1 MDLFEIGGRTYAA
14 VAAHADD
21 GVQIIELTNPASPTA
36 VSSVTDGVGG
46 FDELDGPRG
55 VDTFTIAGRT
65 YAAVTAS
72 ADDGVQI
79 IELTNP
85 ASPTAVSSVTDGVG
99 GFDVLDGVQFVDT
112 FTIAGRTYAAV
123 TAYTDDGVQIIN
135 LTNPASPSPIAR
147 LTDTSSTVLNGPRG
161 VDTFT
166 IAGRTYAAVTAAAD
180 DGVQI
185 IELTNPASPTA
196 VSSVTDGV
204 GGFDELDGPRGVDT
218 FTIAGR
224 TYAAVTA
231 SADDGVQIIEL
242 TNPAS
247 PTAVSSVTDG
257 VGGFDEL
264 DGVQF
269 VDTFTIAG
277 RTYAAVAAAAD
288 DGVQIIELTDPAS
301 PTAVSSAADGMGD
314 FDELD
319 GAQFVDTFTIAGRTY
334 VAVTAE
340 ADDGVQ
346 ILQLLTEADIPVNLV
361 AATYHTLDRDLAM
374 TFDREMNGTATDL
387 SLLGIRGADG
397 NLVSLANSAAAA
409 SGRTVTVTLDEPAA
423 ASVSEMAEPVLVM
436 GEGAVTGIYGN
447 LIAAGNHT
455 ITVLDVSPPTISS
468 ASYYNGTGLLSIEF
482 SEPLNHAATDY
493 TGLTIVG
500 QRGNVTLDHVAGK
513 TAAGSTISATLNATQ
528 METAG
533 AAATLAIGEGAV
545 YDPAGNGI
553 VQTTETIKVTMLGL
567 PIVEIRPVAAIADGA
582 NTMLY
587 GAFDLDLFEIGGRT
601 YAAVTAYTD
610 GSIQIIEL
618 TDPASPSPIARL
630 TDTSSTVLNGPIG
643 VDTFTIAGRTYAA
656 VATAYA
662 ENGVQIINLT
672 NPASPSPVTSITDG
686 TDYPV
691 LRGAWGVDTFTIAGR
706 TYAAVAANADDG
718 VQIIELTDPASPT
731 AVSSV
736 TDGVG
741 GFDELDGP
749 RGVDTFTI
757 AGRTYAAVAA
767 NADDG
772 VQIIE
777 LTDPAS
783 PTAVSSAA
791 DGMGGFDVLDGAQF
805 VDTFTIAGRTYVAV
819 TAYTDDGVQII
830 EITDPASPTAVSSA
844 ADGVGGFDELDGP
857 RGVDTFTIAGRTYA
871 MVVACVD
878 DGVQIIELTDPA
890 SPSPIAS
897 LTDTLSTVLDCP
909 SNVDTF
915 PIAGRTYAAVT
926 SYGEHGIQILQL
938 LTEADIP
945 VNLVAATY
953 HTLDRDLAMTFD
965 KEINGT
971 ATDLSLLGIRGAD
984 GNPVSLA
991 NSAAAASGRTVT
1003 VTLDEPAAASV
1014 SEMAEPVLVM
1024 GEGAVT
1030 GIYGNLIAAGNHTIT
1045 ILDISPP
1052 LVASSSYNIDTGIL
1066 NITFNEPLNHTATDY
1081 SGLIISGQQG
1091 NVTLDQVATKTTDV
1105 STIWATLNA
1114 TQMETAGAAAT
1125 LAIGEGAVYDPAG
1138 NGIVQ
1143 TTETIEVTMLGPP
1156 IVEIKPVG
1164 RLVDTGTT
1172 VLGGTADP
1180 GVFTAGS
1187 HIYAAVA
1194 AFDDNALQVVNI
1206 TDPDDPRPLGHLS
1219 DTGST
1224 ALNQAWAVAPFES
1237 GGRTYAVVTSYGEH
1251 GIQVVDLTNPASPT
1265 AAGRLTDTTG
1275 TALNEAQGAETF
1287 ESGGRTYA
1295 VVTSFADNGIQ
1306 VVNLTN
1312 PASPTAAGRLTD
1324 TSSRTL
1330 GGAYSVAVFE
1340 SGGRTYAVVASFADN
1355 GIQVVD
1361 LTDPASPTAAGSLTG
1376 TLYRNAYAVDTIKI
1390 GGFIYGVVGTDSD
1403 IVALV
1408 DLTDPDNPRPT
1419 GSVGVSSSAFSLT
1432 AFESGGY
1439 HYALVGPGYGHTNLD
1454 LVDVSDPAN
1463 PVLLDTLNDG
1473 PATALAAAG
1482 KSAFFS
1488 AGGLLHAIVGSY
1500 QSNGIQIVRLY
1511 TEQDLPPV
1519 PESAKYGVFNR
1530 TLSVQ
1535 FNKDLDSGQTNYT
1548 KLHIR
1553 NIGEDTGGIS
1563 LDAAVSK
1570 KTVGS
1575 RVIATFDGAAA
1586 GTILAMTNSTLDIEA
1601 GAVTDTHGLRIDVV
1615 TDQTVERIFTKEVL
1629 PPEIVSAGYGMV
1641 NDTLRITFNE
1651 DLNHTATDYSGM
1663 RIRDIVGDGGGI
1675 GLSEAFSVDA
1685 TGNTITAVFGDSHG
1699 GTIGGVMAE
1708 PYLMVD
1714 AGAVTDTY
1722 GNSIE
1727 GATLHIVVDRPFT
1740 ISYVA
1745 HLDPNLSLR
1754 SDEVGGISTWTDNGR
1769 VYALALISLGE
1780 AILNVTDPYNPVIL
1794 YKHLLIGGDHIRTNN
1809 MQMVEV
1815 DGRAHAWVFGRVSN
1829 SGDQNQY
1836 HLFDLGDP
1844 AAPSYVR
1851 SIADDPTRHYTH
1863 GEDAYQVSS
1872 DTSRISHRQYNATFH
1887 ITNVTD
1893 PAAPVAVG
1901 SLGQIYSSD
1910 SGSLAWD
1917 MVDFGANGQKYILLA
1932 SKSFDTAFAVNVT
1945 DPYNPVILSST
1956 PLRGGVNPVVYE
1968 FDGGTYAAI
1977 LGSAASSGGMSVL
1990 NLTNPANLT
1999 LAGSASTPAASDI
2012 DLFESGGRTYAL
2024 LGVAYEYTSSGAAVV
2039 DVTNPAN
2046 LILAALSGEPY
2057 LSRPMPHI
2065 SHFEVGGQDYAVG
2078 ATTIEFRSGTHF
2090 AHVPVMRLGSGAD
2103 DVPPALVSASYR
2115 YDGLL
2120 YMTFTEELGGSISLN
2135 LTRIRDAGGPAGPSL
2150 QGAVRTAVS
2159 GNSATVWLSPAQMA
2173 AVEALARPVLDI
2185 ETGAVSDVSGNPAPQ
2200 TFGHPLDMVSHTL
2213 TRVGDLPGN
2222 ARTAYFYESGGHR
2235 YAAITSYGSGSP
2247 DVVSIYNASDPLRP
2261 RLVGAA
2267 YNDTGSSFFETTDHF
2282 EHDGRTYLVIV
2293 NESGH
2298 PALSVVD
2305 VTDPRQAETVSQ
2317 LDAGVAYARDAATA
2331 KIFWRDDIPYM
2342 SALFEKDGRIF
2353 NMSDPAS
2360 PAEVSAYPVTYI
2372 FDLFQRGLDHFESGG
2387 STYAIRTS
2395 SLGLSVFDVS
2405 YPARPTELYTSR
2417 VSIGLITTFGHDD
2430 GSYAL
2435 IDQYTYDVTDPR
2447 DIAYLGSAGVL
2458 PEGPAGI
2465 GVKYTVPSIFVVGE
2479 RLYAATGIAHLSV
2492 LDVSDPFE
2500 PRRVAASSEN
2510 ILRDDNQVG
2519 VLQADDKTYVYAT
2532 GGIHL
2537 FEEYLPTV
2545 PVPPTLELALY
2556 NPGNRFVQLNF
2567 GEPVRRD
2574 AGDIHI
2580 RPAGNNTGGVA
2591 LAGDPVTKSYTMTF
2605 KLTAGQADTIDAMGA
2620 AIKVDMERGAVRDLD
2635 STLSEQSYENPV
2647 TIQDPTPPRPASAV
2661 FDMDGHILAVTF
2673 DEPLNGTVSPDGIV
2687 LGYPR
2692 DLSLAGASPEVSD
2705 STVSYTLDR
2714 DAADRLAVVVRPTL
2728 SVTGAA
2734 VFDVV
2739 GNPAP
2744 ALLHVP
2750 ITVRD
2755 DTPPGVSA
2763 ASFNGQSLRVV
2774 FTETMARSSSPVVSV
2789 RDAGGANVTSL
2800 SSVWN
2805 SRDTIS
2811 VSLTTAQ
2818 ANTIASMARPLLNVE
2833 AGTAADLF
2841 GNPNGA
2847 VSQPVRVMPFSF
2859 SALTFHGLGG
2869 SANYTDMDHF
2879 SVGGRDYLAGVNN
2892 IGVFTVNVTD
2902 PAAPAQVAS
2911 LRDGS
2916 TTLLDGTGSIASF
2929 VSDGRPYAVVSSNSD
2944 NGIQVVNMTDPANPV
2959 AAGQLSD
2966 IPDYMRLQGA
2976 NRLDIWAA
2984 GNNTYAAVVSYAD
2997 QGVQLVNL
3005 TEPEFPRPTAQLVDA
3020 ALDTGG
3026 NRTTRV
3032 ANLGLDGQVDIDG
3045 ALLPGRPFS
3054 VAAWTADDGAYLAV
3068 LTTNNVTV
3076 VDVSDPEQPVRVS
3089 TIGVDNAFRVDTWAS
3104 QEGVHA
3110 LVTSTRSMAHI
3121 LNLTDPA
3128 DPALVAAGPA
3138 FLYALPAV
3146 SDVGNRTYALLFSSS
3161 GYRQGIDLTD
3171 PADPLFWAPYRS
3183 YVLTRIGYPAV
3194 FEAASGAHL
3203 AVTMNEDLAIMYLG
3217 PSGSVSAQE
3226 DALVPRSA
3234 SYQPGVQSDQKSD
3247 IKPRQSLGAV
3257 SGQSGDQLKSRS
3269 VPGWDGNSLPK
3280 KDGPVEQAGSQ
3291 GGQVVIAFS
3300 GPINGTVLPERLHIR
3315 NASFLEPTFALSGQ
3329 PEITNGNTT
3338 TFTLD
3343 PDQDAILRNMT
3354 SPLLDIEEGAVY
3366 DTDGNPIPTII
3377 GHPIDIP
3384 DTIPPTLDSAAYLDG
3399 TLELAFSEPLNGTTI
3414 LPERMRVL
3422 DEDSGQPG
3430 IHLSGIP
3437 FGALAAIPAEVQPGD
3452 APAGEPAGTT
3462 LTFWMNSTIQ
3472 NAIGNMTAPVV
3483 SIAEAAVYDTAGN
3496 HIEPAT
3502 VPVDLPD
3509 KTPPE
3514 MDSAAYHTATNQLA
3528 ITFSEPLNH
3537 TATDYALLSLVGPLA
3552 NVTLAQ
3558 VGGPT
3563 SSVNATIAASL
3574 NATHIETL
3582 GGIPSAIA
3590 AKLAA
3595 VYDTA
3600 GNPIAHTTIPITTPD
3615 TTPPQVESASYDT
3628 DSGLLA
3634 IIFTETINHTAT
3646 DYTGISIR
3654 GSLANLTL
3662 SDVEGRLSLNATL
3675 SAPLNQTHLDTL
3687 GTPAHLDVAAAAVSD
3702 MAGNPIAHTT
3712 IPITTPDTT
3721 PPQVES
3727 ASYDTDSGLLAI
3739 IFTETINH
3747 TATDYTGISIR
3758 GSLANLTVS
3767 TVGEWLPFEDT
3778 LSVPLN
3784 QTYQDMMGMPV
3795 TLIIEGG
3802 AASDLAGNPIQPAT
3816 IPVDLHDTAPP
3827 EMDSAT
3833 YHTGTSQLAI
3843 TFSEP
3848 LNHTHTDYALLVL
3861 LGPSTNVTLAQMGGP
3876 AAAVNGTIAATLNAT
3891 HIETLG
3897 GIPSAV
3903 AVKLAAVH
3911 DMAGNPIQPATVPV
3925 GLPDTTP
3932 PTMDSATYHSQTGQL
3947 NVTFSEPLNHTHTD
3961 YTLLSLVGPS
3971 ANVTLAHINERTS
3984 ADLTIGVHLNAT
3996 HIETLGGIPS
4006 AVAAKLA
4013 AVHDTAGNP
4022 IQPATIPIDVSNATN
4037 HPPVVDAGAD
4047 RTALEGSTVYLN
4059 GTASDQDGDPLTYL
4073 WSHDRPA
4080 LNITLA
4086 GAATL
4091 SPSFTAPQVGS
4102 DTTITLTLTVAD
4114 PHNATA
4120 SDSLNVTI
4128 RDAPVATSDF
4138 VTTWRTTQPNEP
4150 VTIPTGG
4157 AGAYTVDWGDG
4168 TTSAN
4173 VTGSQTHQYASPGDH
4188 TIRIS
4193 GDFSRIH
4200 LGGDPDNAAK
4210 LVSIDQWGDIR
4221 WTTMREAFAWTY
4233 NMVYR
4238 AADAPDLSSVA
4249 DMGLM
4254 FAVAYQFNGD
4264 ISSWDV
4270 SNVTNMEFLFY
4281 DAFSFNGDISSWS
4294 VSNVT
4299 NTAWMFAG
4307 AFSFNQNISS
4317 WDVSSAT
4324 NMTDM
4329 LSGALSFQ
4337 QNLGG
4342 WYVTPNSTSIDAAD
4356 APGMVGTISSQNAYL
4371 DGQNPAYTIGTG
4383 GDSASFN
4390 ITGTNLV
4397 LDAVPDKPA
4406 YTVNVT
4412 STGGF
4417 GTGNHRVLEI
4427 SVTGLAN
4434 RPPIV
4439 DAGPDL
4445 TIPEG
4450 GHLTLNGTASDDDE
4464 DTLTYLWSHDRPA
4477 LNITLAG
4484 ATTLSPSFTA
4494 PQIDSN
4500 ATIIF
4505 TLTATDIHNA
4515 TSSDQATITITDI
4528 PANRP
4533 PIVDAGPDLT
4543 IPEGGHLT
4551 LNGTASDDDEDTLT
4565 YLWSHDRPALNIT
4578 LAGATTLSPSFTAP
4592 QIDSNATIIFTL
4604 TATDIHNAT
4613 SSDQATITITDIPAN
4628 RPPIVDAGPD
4638 LTIPEGGHLTLNGTA
4653 SDDDEDTLTYLWSHD
4668 RPALNITLAGATTLS
4683 PSFTAPQIDSN
4694 ATIIFT
4700 LTATDIHNA
4709 TSSDQATITITDIP
4723 ANRPPIVDAGPDL
4736 TIPEG
4741 GHLTLNGTASDDD
4754 EDTLTYLWSHDRPAL
4769 NITLAGATTLSPSFT
4784 APQVDSDTTV
4794 TLTLTVSDGTAN
4806 TTDSVRVTITDG
4818 PPSPPTN
4825 LRVTSTVSSVT
4836 LTWDDPGDDTITG
4849 YKILSRIPATQ
4860 PDLRTL
4866 INDTGTS
4873 ATTYTIPNLEP
4884 DTTYIFRI
4892 TALSDYGE
4900 SKFSDSVNAS
4910 TLPDRPPAITLVGQ
4924 ANMTISVGSTYTE
4937 PGYTAA
4943 DDVDG
4948 DITANVTVS
4957 GTVDVNTTGTYAI
4970 QYDVADSSGNAAETR
4985 IRTVTVEPVPI
4996 SNPLPPS
5003 NSTSPI
5009 TNSTSPITNSTTSIP
5024 PVPPSNS
5031 TVPIPPSNS
5040 TVPISNSTV
5049 PIPPSNSTVPISNST
5064 VPIPPSNS
5072 TVPISNSTVPISNST
5087 VPIPPSNSTVPIS
5100 NSTVPLTNS
5109 TMPVT
5114 NSTMPVTNSTM
5125 PVTNSTMPVTN
5136 STMPVTNST
5145 MPVTNSTMPVTN
5157 STMPVTNSTMPVTN
5171 STMPVTNST
5180 MPVTNST
5187 MPVTNSTMPVTNST
5201 MPVTNS
5207 TMPVTNSTMPV
5218 TNSTMPVTNSTMP
5231 VTNSTMPVTNST
5243 AVNGPPMTPSETR
5256 GIRGLAPDA
5265 IQSGA
5270 IRISWET
5277 PDEAPRDYRVSWA
5290 KTAEPFLA

>member
-1 MDLFEIGGRTYAA
+1 MI
-14 VAAHADD
+14 AHRAR
-21 GVQIIELTNPASPTA
+21 SP
-36 VSSVTDGVGG
+36 SPS
-46 FDELDGPRG
+46 DELDGA
-55 VDTFTIAGRT
+55 FTIAGRT
-65 YAAVTAS
+65 YAAVTAT
-72 ADDGVQI
+72 G
-79 IELTNP
+79 
-85 ASPTAVSSVTDGVG
+85 
-99 GFDVLDGVQFVDT
+99 FVD
-112 FTIAGRTYAAV
+112 
-123 TAYTDDGVQIIN
+123 
-135 LTNPASPSPIAR
+135 
-147 LTDTSSTVLNGPRG
+147 NG
-161 VDTFT
+161 
-166 IAGRTYAAVTAAAD
+166 I
-180 DGVQI
+180 
-185 IELTNPASPTA
+185 
-196 VSSVTDGV
+196 
-204 GGFDELDGPRGVDT
+204 
-218 FTIAGR
+218 
-224 TYAAVTA
+224 
-231 SADDGVQIIEL
+231 
-242 TNPAS
+242 
-247 PTAVSSVTDG
+247 
-257 VGGFDEL
+257 
-264 DGVQF
+264 
-269 VDTFTIAG
+269 
-277 RTYAAVAAAAD
+277 
-288 DGVQIIELTDPAS
+288 
-301 PTAVSSAADGMGD
+301 
-314 FDELD
+314 
-319 GAQFVDTFTIAGRTY
+319 
-334 VAVTAE
+334 
-340 ADDGVQ
+340 Q
-346 ILQLLTEADIPVNLV
+346 ILQLLTRSRSSGQSSTRPPTTTIDK
-361 AATYHTLDRDLAM
+361 DLAM

-4059 GTASDQDGDPLTYL
+4059 GTAYTYL

-4080 LNITLA
+4080 LLPLERHHHLPGQTN
-4086 GAATL
+4086 
-4091 SPSFTAPQVGS
+4091 
-4102 DTTITLTLTVAD
+4102 
-4114 PHNATA
+4114 
-4120 SDSLNVTI
+4120 
-4128 RDAPVATSDF
+4128 
-4138 VTTWRTTQPNEP
+4138 
-4150 VTIPTGG
+4150 
-4157 AGAYTVDWGDG
+4157 G

-4173 VTGSQTHQYASPGDH
+4173 VTGSH
-4188 TIRIS
+4188 
-4193 GDFSRIH
+4193 
-4200 LGGDPDNAAK
+4200 GDP
-4210 LVSIDQWGDIR
+4210 
-4221 WTTMREAFAWTY
+4221 
-4233 NMVYR
+4233 
-4238 AADAPDLSSVA
+4238 
-4249 DMGLM
+4249 
-4254 FAVAYQFNGD
+4254 AVAAPPTCGSHD
-4264 ISSWDV
+4264 RPA
-4270 SNVTNMEFLFY
+4270 L
-4281 DAFSFNGDISSWS
+4281 
-4294 VSNVT
+4294 
-4299 NTAWMFAG
+4299 AG
-4307 AFSFNQNISS
+4307 
-4317 WDVSSAT
+4317 
-4324 NMTDM
+4324 
-4329 LSGALSFQ
+4329 
-4337 QNLGG
+4337 
-4342 WYVTPNSTSIDAAD
+4342 
-4356 APGMVGTISSQNAYL
+4356 
-4371 DGQNPAYTIGTG
+4371 
-4383 GDSASFN
+4383 
-4390 ITGTNLV
+4390 
-4397 LDAVPDKPA
+4397 
-4406 YTVNVT
+4406 
-4412 STGGF
+4412 
-4417 GTGNHRVLEI
+4417 
-4427 SVTGLAN
+4427 
-4434 RPPIV
+4434 
-4439 DAGPDL
+4439 
-4445 TIPEG
+4445 
-4450 GHLTLNGTASDDDE
+4450 
-4464 DTLTYLWSHDRPA
+4464 DRPA